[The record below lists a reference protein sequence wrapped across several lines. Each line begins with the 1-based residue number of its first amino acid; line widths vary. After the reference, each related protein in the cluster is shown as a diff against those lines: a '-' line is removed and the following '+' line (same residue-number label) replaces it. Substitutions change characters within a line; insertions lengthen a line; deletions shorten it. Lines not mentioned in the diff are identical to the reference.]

1 MFNVGTDGRSF
12 TVGEGRLDRMI
23 EDAKEER
30 DLLQSQREASQN
42 VIDRRL
48 EEIQRQQAAIDEYN
62 RQLAEYNEIQ
72 KQSQDAL
79 AEQMDSLAAG
89 AGGNPIMNNY
99 YTQGGTNV
107 FNNTSMS
114 KTSASNVT
122 SYALGYGGGSNGGPG
137 FIAIPGLV

>member
-1 MFNVGTDGRSF
+1 
-12 TVGEGRLDRMI
+12 
-23 EDAKEER
+23 
-30 DLLQSQREASQN
+30 
-42 VIDRRL
+42 
-48 EEIQRQQAAIDEYN
+48 
-62 RQLAEYNEIQ
+62 
-72 KQSQDAL
+72 
-79 AEQMDSLAAG
+79 
-89 AGGNPIMNNY
+89 MNNY